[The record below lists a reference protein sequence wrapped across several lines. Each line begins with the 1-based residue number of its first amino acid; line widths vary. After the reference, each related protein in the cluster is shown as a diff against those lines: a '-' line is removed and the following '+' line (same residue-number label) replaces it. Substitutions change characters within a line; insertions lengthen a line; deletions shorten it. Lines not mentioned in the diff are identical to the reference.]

1 MDYLIKKLNRIEEGM
16 AGLVL
21 LAICLVTFIQT
32 FLRYTVSYSFPWF
45 QESANYTL
53 VLVTY
58 LGAAIGVKYGSHFSM
73 EAVTE
78 YAPDKVAHLLKSA
91 AFLVSGFAA
100 VLIVIYGFQHIS
112 QIKAFGVKTPALQI
126 PMFIPYLP
134 IPLLAVPMGV
144 RFFLLSAK
152 HLQSLIKGEP
162 FARVR
167 KKDR

>member
-1 MDYLIKKLNRIEEGM
+1 MDAFIKKLNKVEEGM
-16 AGLVL
+16 AGLIL

-73 EAVTE
+73 EALTE
-78 YAPDKVAHLLKSA
+78 YAPDKAAHLLKSV
-91 AFLVSGFAA
+91 AFFVSGFAA

-112 QIKAFGVKTPALQI
+112 QIRAFGVKTPALQM
-126 PMFIPYLP
+126 PMFLPYLP
-134 IPLLAVPMGV
+134 IPLLAVPMGA
-144 RFFLLSAK
+144 RFFLLSVK
-152 HLQSLIKGEP
+152 HLRSLLKGEP
-162 FARVR
+162 FLRVR
-167 KKDR
+167 KQDR

>member
-1 MDYLIKKLNRIEEGM
+1 M

-73 EAVTE
+73 EALTE
-78 YAPDKVAHLLKSA
+78 YAPDKVAHLLKGA
-91 AFLVSGFAA
+91 AYFVSGLAA
-100 VLIVIYGFQHIS
+100 VLVVIYGFQHIS
-112 QIKAFGVKTPALQI
+112 QIRSFGVKTPALQM

-134 IPLLAVPMGV
+134 IPLLAVPMGL
-144 RFFLLSAK
+144 RFFLLSVK
-152 HLQSLIKGEP
+152 HLKSFVTGEP
-162 FARVR
+162 FERVR
-167 KKDR
+167 KKER